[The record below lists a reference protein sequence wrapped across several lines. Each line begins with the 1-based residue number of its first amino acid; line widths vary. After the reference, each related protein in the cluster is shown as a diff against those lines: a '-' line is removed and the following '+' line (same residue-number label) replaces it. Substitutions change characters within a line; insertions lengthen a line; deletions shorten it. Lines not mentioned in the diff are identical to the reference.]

1 MVEIIDYKDKVA
13 KEKKKDNIKEEIE
26 KTEDQETPLSFV
38 ERQQLNE
45 KLTRE
50 EDALFD
56 QAMEDAKYNALHKDL
71 MTDHIYWSVRET
83 LQILSKFAE
92 SEEGAGA
99 KMMLIL
105 PEGRNPLQKEFNIKT
120 IKLISNKIIGAKE
133 RCRCAILVQ

>member
-1 MVEIIDYKDKVA
+1 MVEIINYKDLVA
-13 KEKKKDNIKEEIE
+13 KEEKKDSIKREIE
-26 KTEDQETPLSFV
+26 KTEDQETPMSFV

-45 KLTRE
+45 KLTKE

-56 QAMEDAKYNALHKDL
+56 QAMEDAKYNALHKDV
-71 MTDHIYWSVRET
+71 MTEHIYWSVRET

-105 PEGRNPLQKEFNIKT
+105 PEGRSPSQKEFNIKT
-120 IKLISNKIIGAKE
+120 IKLIPNKIIGAKE
-133 RCRCAILVQ
+133 RFRCAVLVQ

>member
-1 MVEIIDYKDKVA
+1 MVEIINYKDLVA
-13 KEKKKDNIKEEIE
+13 KEEKKDSIKREIE
-26 KTEDQETPLSFV
+26 KTEDQETPMSFV

-45 KLTRE
+45 KLTKE

-56 QAMEDAKYNALHKDL
+56 QAMEDAKYNALHKDV
-71 MTDHIYWSVRET
+71 MTEHIYWSVRET

-105 PEGRNPLQKEFNIKT
+105 PDGRSPSQKEFNIKT
-120 IKLISNKIIGAKE
+120 IKLIPNRIIGAKE
-133 RCRCAILVQ
+133 RFRCAVLVQ